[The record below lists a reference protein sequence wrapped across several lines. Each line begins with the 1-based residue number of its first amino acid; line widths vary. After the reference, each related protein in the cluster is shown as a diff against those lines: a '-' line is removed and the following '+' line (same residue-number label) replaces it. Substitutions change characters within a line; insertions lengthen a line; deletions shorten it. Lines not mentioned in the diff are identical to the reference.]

1 MKLFLWNYGMF
12 VTKSCVK
19 KFGGGNINEIYSGT
33 ISYAEVNTILR
44 CLTSDN
50 KIAIKLTMQS
60 TDAEYNIQHKTC
72 EVHPDYP
79 QLYLN

>member
-1 MKLFLWNYGMF
+1 MKPFFVELWH
-12 VTKSCVK
+12 VCDTKSCVK
-19 KFGGGNINEIYSGT
+19 KFGGGKINEIGT
-33 ISYAEVNTILR
+33 ISYADVNTMPH

-50 KIAIKLTMQS
+50 KHAIKHTMQS
-60 TDAEYNIQHKTC
+60 TDAVYNIQQKTC